1 MANDIPDYMRGFDIN
16 EDWGFTAVPDKPS
29 DTPSIDPE
37 KIDTTNVEVAKVKQ
51 GVDDVKSMM
60 NEIMNIVAE
69 NKQKAETDFDV
80 SDLSEQNR
88 RVVDA
93 IAESEKMDSRGRMDL
108 LSRVSEDLRNSI
120 DEVESER
127 RSLMALMGELNRKII
142 STTQEA
148 DCTYHERR
156 LLHHILHNRDYTIE
170 GAAASLGLRE
180 AEVRIILESLQHR
193 GLTQ

>member
-69 NKQKAETDFDV
+69 NKQKAETE
-80 SDLSEQNR
+80 LSEDIEDRFKANYEYKKLKKTFPN
-88 RVVDA
+88 A
-93 IAESEKMDSRGRMDL
+93 IIIPEK
-108 LSRVSEDLRNSI
+108 I
-120 DEVESER
+120 
-127 RSLMALMGELNRKII
+127 KI
-142 STTQEA
+142 
-148 DCTYHERR
+148 
-156 LLHHILHNRDYTIE
+156 N
-170 GAAASLGLRE
+170 
-180 AEVRIILESLQHR
+180 
-193 GLTQ
+193 

>member
-1 MANDIPDYMRGFDIN
+1 MHHRYTWTTIP
-16 EDWGFTAVPDKPS
+16 WDK
-29 DTPSIDPE
+29 I
-37 KIDTTNVEVAKVKQ
+37 VCVCL
-51 GVDDVKSMM
+51 
-60 NEIMNIVAE
+60 NIVDS
-69 NKQKAETDFDV
+69 NLRPSFYKATLRPKCHFEDVLVPHSVLWDSFDV
-80 SDLSEQNR
+80 SDLSDQNR
-88 RVVDA
+88 RVLDA

-108 LSRVSEDLRNSI
+108 LSRVSEDLRHSI

>member
-1 MANDIPDYMRGFDIN
+1 MPLVKELVFGVII
-16 EDWGFTAVPDKPS
+16 
-29 DTPSIDPE
+29 
-37 KIDTTNVEVAKVKQ
+37 KI
-51 GVDDVKSMM
+51 SLLR
-60 NEIMNIVAE
+60 III
-69 NKQKAETDFDV
+69 
-80 SDLSEQNR
+80 L
-88 RVVDA
+88 
-93 IAESEKMDSRGRMDL
+93 KMHL
-108 LSRVSEDLRNSI
+108 T
-120 DEVESER
+120 
-127 RSLMALMGELNRKII
+127 LMGELNRKII